1 MLGIPREV
9 TEHALCLVLCSK
21 PTKQCLCRFDDERRR
36 AIGEE
41 IAKLLTAGFIR
52 EVFHSDWLANPIL
65 VKKKTGKWRMCVDYT
80 RLNKACPK
88 DHFPLPCIDQIIDS
102 TSGCEILSFLDAYF
116 GYHQIVMKDSDQ
128 LATLFITLYGSCCY
142 VTMPFGLKNAG
153 ATYQRCMQ
161 QCFADQ
167 IDLPD

>member
-1 MLGIPREV
+1 
-9 TEHALCLVLCSK
+9 
-21 PTKQCLCRFDDERRR
+21 
-36 AIGEE
+36 
-41 IAKLLTAGFIR
+41 
-52 EVFHSDWLANPIL
+52 
-65 VKKKTGKWRMCVDYT
+65 MCVDYT

-128 LATLFITLYGSCCY
+128 LATSFITLYGSYCY

-161 QCFADQ
+161 QCFAKQ
-167 IDLPD
+167 IDPPNQPD